1 MDLNLIKTDSGS
13 SVAFVPQETDYGVL
27 EITQDDA
34 VAKAYAYV
42 YLNVNQ
48 AVRLWKCLGKFIE
61 ESKESQQ

>member
-1 MDLNLIKTDSGS
+1 MDLNLTKTDSGS
-13 SVAFVPQETDYGVL
+13 SVAFVPQEPEYGVL
-27 EITQDDA
+27 EVTQDDLI
-34 VAKAYAYV
+34 AKSYAYV